1 MLKAP
6 VSIVALLLLTL
17 AALACAV
24 PPPPTPIPTATPD
37 IPATVTARV
46 AAIPTATA
54 YPTGTPYPTATPRPT
69 VTPYPTATPRPTYT
83 LYPTPTAVPTAAL
96 YPTSTPYP
104 TATSYPTYTPYPTP
118 TPTPAPTPTPTPWPT
133 STPWPT
139 PTPVPWIT
147 RSPRTYYSI
156 RIPYDWVK
164 AYDSDTLVAFESPDN
179 KASVAIFSSFAE
191 YGWVEGH
198 TVDAM
203 ALSDLNLDD
212 DEPGFR
218 ILSVWSVSSTVKRS
232 SYRYNGS
239 GGYCDISGH
248 GLHILLPKRN
258 FFVDIEVCDNS
269 RRKYDDAFVNR
280 MLDSFT
286 YRER

>member
-1 MLKAP
+1 MKTLLTTVP
-6 VSIVALLLLTL
+6 LFLLLTM
-17 AALACAV
+17 AALACAA
-24 PPPPTPIPTATPD
+24 PPPTPIPTVTPVPTATPD

-54 YPTGTPYPTATPRPT
+54 YPTNTPYPTPTPRPT
-69 VTPYPTATPRPTYT
+69 VTPYPTNTPQPTYT
-83 LYPTPTAVPTAAL
+83 LYPTPTTVPTATPN
-96 YPTSTPYP
+96 PTNTP
-104 TATSYPTYTPYPTP
+104 YPTYTPYPTP
-118 TPTPAPTPTPTPWPT
+118 TPTPTPWPT
-133 STPWPT
+133 A
-139 PTPVPWIT
+139 TPVPWT
-147 RSPRTYYSI
+147 THSPRPYYSI
-156 RIPYDWVK
+156 QMPSDWVK
-164 AYDSDTLVAFESPDN
+164 FYDGYILVSFESPDS
-179 KASVAIFSSFAE
+179 KAYVRIFSSFSE
-191 YGWVEGH
+191 YGWADGT
-198 TVDAM
+198 TVDD
-203 ALSDLNLDD
+203 LVLNDLNLDD

-239 GGYCDISGH
+239 GGNCDISGY

-269 RRKYDDAFVNR
+269 RWKYDDAFVNR